1 MKVCA
6 SVITYELGKRL
17 GHTEAAAEFYR
28 QASSLIESKT
38 DLPAAS
44 CVRRL
49 RKLADVALI
58 HDCGG
63 TSIGIG
69 RSRQFTMALE
79 TGADVWLSID
89 DDLDCSSETLAHLLG
104 ALDPEAQQI
113 VIVPYWLRQASP
125 AVAVTLDPSSGLE
138 RVTGTGARLRRAITG
153 GFGLVAVTRPAM
165 LAMVK
170 AWPGLEYLD
179 GDGKTRIGM
188 FIEFI
193 RNGWW
198 YREDFAF
205 FSRVPRSVRV
215 EALLSGYT
223 NHDGRPLRLETTD
236 QHAMMTVPADILR
249 MAATCGE
256 EGAFV
261 DPLRGHIQARCR
273 FATGHVGPHSWQP
286 PDAPQEQS
294 DGRIS

>member
-1 MKVCA
+1 MNVCA

-17 GHTEAAAEFYR
+17 GPTEAAAEFHR
-28 QASSLIESKT
+28 QASCLVDAET
-38 DLPAAS
+38 DLPSAR

-49 RKLADVALI
+49 RRLADVALI
-58 HDCGG
+58 HDAGG

-69 RSRQFTMALE
+69 RSRQFTMALQ

-89 DDLDCSSETLAHLLG
+89 DDLDCSSETLTHLLG
-104 ALDPEAQQI
+104 AIDPGAEQI
-113 VIVPYWLRQASP
+113 VIVPYWLRQATP
-125 AVAVTLDPSSGLE
+125 MVAVTLDPEFTLE

-179 GDGKTRIGM
+179 GDGETRIGM

-193 RNGWW
+193 RAGFW

-205 FSRVPRSVRV
+205 FSRVPRSTRV
-215 EALLSGYT
+215 EALLTGYT
-223 NHDGRPLRLETTD
+223 DHAGKPLRLD
-236 QHAMMTVPADILR
+236 QADRHPMMQVPRDILR
-249 MAATCGE
+249 MRNTCGE
-256 EGAFV
+256 EGSFT
-261 DPLRGHIQARCR
+261 DPLRGLVQCRCS
-273 FATGHVGPHSWQP
+273 FPTGHDGRHSWQP
-286 PDAPQEQS
+286 PAAKD
-294 DGRIS
+294 D